1 MKKNGRQKNES
12 QRKID
17 KRGTDTLRSAER
29 RGTDNLRSIDRRGTD
44 TLRNT
49 DHRGTDTLR
58 NMDRR
63 NADSLRGTDR
73 RNADSLRGTDRR
85 NIDSLHGTDRRN
97 ADSLRGADRH
107 NTDSLRRSDRRGNS
121 DEEAVKKGKDKK
133 RKASDRGRV
142 VHVRGS
148 EEAGRANLARRRRS
162 LIKKVVII
170 SLIVIV
176 VLAAAG
182 ITYYNSIRQYKGYT
196 VVKSSETVYETNASY
211 IRFGTNLLKY
221 TPEGASYINS
231 NGDIVW
237 TAGTDI
243 KAPIAAANGNYAVVA
258 DKGGNKVA
266 VFNTDGQVSEN
277 TMPYAICDID
287 VSEHGA
293 YVVVLES
300 DKTNYINMYSSTG
313 SIIYEIQT
321 SLDKSGYPVDITV
334 SNNGEKLFTSYFLVD
349 GLTTNISLTA
359 YNFGE
364 VGQNLNADRMVGGF
378 KFKDELIPKVEFVT
392 NNTIAAFSDQHIYI
406 YKMKEKP
413 SLKAIVNL
421 DGEVKSIFYSSSFIG
436 TVQKA
441 AEGTGY
447 VMKVYDLTGKLEFTH
462 DIDFEYDSINASDE
476 EIIVTGGQDCLILTK
491 SGRTRFRYVFDSTI
505 KNMIATSGT
514 RQYIVTF
521 ENRTETIK
529 LTAKDERKK
538 K

>member
-1 MKKNGRQKNES
+1 MKKNRSGKTE
-12 QRKID
+12 
-17 KRGTDTLRSAER
+17 KRGTE
-29 RGTDNLRSIDRRGTD
+29 NLRSVDRRGTENLRSAGRRD
-44 TLRNT
+44 TENLRSAG
-49 DHRGTDTLR
+49 RRDTENLR
-58 NMDRR
+58 SGIRR
-63 NADSLRGTDR
+63 DDGSGNDV
-73 RNADSLRGTDRR
+73 R
-85 NIDSLHGTDRRN
+85 NI
-97 ADSLRGADRH
+97 
-107 NTDSLRRSDRRGNS
+107 
-121 DEEAVKKGKDKK
+121 DKK
-133 RKASDRGRV
+133 RKKARNTSDRGRV

-162 LIKKVVII
+162 VIRKVVII
-170 SLIVIV
+170 SVIVIA

-196 VVKSSETVYETNASY
+196 VVKSSETSYETNASY
-211 IRFGTNLLKY
+211 IEFGTNLLKY
-221 TPEGASYINS
+221 TPEGVSYINS

-243 KAPIAAANGNYAVVA
+243 KAPIAASNGNYAVVA
-258 DKGGNKVA
+258 DKGGNKVV

-277 TMPYAICDID
+277 TMPYSICDID
-287 VSEHGA
+287 ISEHGA

-300 DKTNYINMYSSTG
+300 DKTNYINMYSNTG

-334 SNNGEKLFTSYFLVD
+334 SDNGEKLFTSYFLVD

-413 SLKAIVNL
+413 SLNAFIEL
-421 DGEVKSIFYSSSFIG
+421 DGEIQSIFYSSSFIG

-441 AEGTGY
+441 EEGTGY
-447 VMKVYDLTGKLEFTH
+447 LMKVYDLSGDLEFTY
-462 DIDFEYDSINASDE
+462 DIDFEYDKINASDD
-476 EIIVTGGQDCLILTK
+476 EIIVTGGQDCLIVTK

-521 ENRTETIK
+521 DNRTETIK
-529 LTAKDERKK
+529 LTAKDEKK
-538 K
+538 KK